1 MSIVKERNEEKRYS
15 AESKGYT
22 DKIYEV
28 RFTPILER
36 PDYQEGEEREGLLR
50 LRKLMEEKDYNKYI
64 NNGLIRVTQD
74 GNRLM
79 LISKNEMYRSMLTGR
94 FYKAICEAFRVE
106 DFRVVSQTNGY

>member
-1 MSIVKERNEEKRYS
+1 MEEMEKGKRYS
-15 AESKGYT
+15 AESKGYN

-36 PDYQEGEEREGLLR
+36 PEYQEGQEHDGLLR
-50 LRKLMEEKDYNKYI
+50 LKAAMEDKDFEKYI

-74 GNRLM
+74 GSRLL
-79 LISKNEMYRSMLTGR
+79 LISKNEMYRSILTGI
-94 FYKAICEAFRVE
+94 FWESICKAFKVD